1 MLRPDLIEAVKKG
14 DFHVYAVKTIDEG
27 IEILTGK
34 KAGVKTATGRYTK
47 GSINDLVDEKL
58 KSLAMGLKEFGDDKK
73 KKGAKKT
80 TKKGSA
86 GTDKKKD
93 A

>member
-1 MLRPDLIEAVKKG
+1 M
-14 DFHVYAVKTIDEG
+14 
-27 IEILTGK
+27 
-34 KAGVKTATGRYTK
+34 KTATGRYTK

-73 KKGAKKT
+73 KKGAKKP
-80 TKKGSA
+80 TKKSSA
-86 GTDKKKD
+86 GTGKKKD